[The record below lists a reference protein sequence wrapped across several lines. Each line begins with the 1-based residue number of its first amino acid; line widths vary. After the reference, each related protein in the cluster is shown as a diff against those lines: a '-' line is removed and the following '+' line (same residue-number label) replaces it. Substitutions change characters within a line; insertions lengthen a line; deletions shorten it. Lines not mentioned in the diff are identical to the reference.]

1 MEPKSPLHGHLSD
14 ANTLIDEETEQTVI
28 DKAVARI
35 DYARQKTGR
44 SCGSCSMCCY
54 MMGVEAVDKPK
65 YRWCQHCKTG
75 KGCSIYAKRP
85 AVCKSFAC
93 MWLIQVH
100 IGDRWYPLKSKMVLD
115 LEFKDDEPHPVL
127 HVIVDPRY
135 PNRWREEPYYSDI
148 KSMALTGYRG
158 DFGQHYKTIVNVG
171 GKCWVILTHREVE
184 APTNSSSFGMI
195 TFVGKDHVEWFDAD
209 SREQAAEMMKAAQ
222 EARDRGR
229 PFLPPSPRS

>member
-1 MEPKSPLHGHLSD
+1 MEPKPPLHGLVSD
-14 ANTLIDEETEQTVI
+14 PNTAIDGEMEQAVI

-44 SCGSCSMCCY
+44 SCGPCSMCCY
-54 MMGVEAVDKPK
+54 MMGVEALDKPK
-65 YRWCQHCKTG
+65 YRWCQHCKPG
-75 KGCSIYAKRP
+75 KGCSIYTSRP
-85 AVCKSFAC
+85 AVCKTFAC

-100 IGDRWYPLKSKMVLD
+100 IGDHWYPLKSKMVLD
-115 LEFKDDEPHPVL
+115 LQFKDDEPHPVL

-158 DFGQHYKTIVNVG
+158 DFGQHYKTMVDVG
-171 GKCWVILTHREVE
+171 GKCWVILTHRDVE
-184 APTNSSSFGMI
+184 APTSSSSFGMI
-195 TFVGKDHVEWFDAD
+195 TFVGKDHVEWFSAD

-222 EARDRGR
+222 EARDRGQ